1 MDRKSGDIDVE
12 DVYDLAAE
20 IGDEFQKVIVS
31 GGSDSVKHLMPK
43 VIRVLEH
50 LEMITI
56 LKEDFDSKLDSL
68 KHSVFE
74 LESERRERAL
84 RLDKYELEMESIEDN
99 WRKEN
104 LQLTQSVS
112 QLRHQNLKLSN
123 RLLDSQQTLS
133 QSLTDLQKR
142 GQMEIDSEILALKES
157 IRRSEQ
163 KVNSITKDMESKNID
178 IEKSHRKFSAP
189 RHGSMAFTPKKRS
202 RRHRGKCKAFP
213 KDDPK
218 KPIHLTAFL
227 TYKAGMT
234 HVVREVDKPGSKVNK
249 KEVVEAVTILETP
262 PMVIVGIVGY
272 IETPKGLRAF
282 KTVWAEHL
290 SEECRRRYYKN
301 WYKSKK
307 KAFTKTAKKWADPTG
322 KRDIEKDLIRIK
334 KYCTVV
340 RVIAHTQ
347 MKLMR
352 KRQKKAHIMEI
363 QLNGG
368 TIAEKVDWGRKHFE
382 KQVSIDEV
390 FNVDEM
396 IDIIG
401 VTKGKGYKGVT
412 SRWHTKKL
420 PRKTHKGLRKVA
432 CIGAWHPSRVQ

>member
-74 LESERRERAL
+74 LESERRDRAL

-178 IEKSHRKFSAP
+178 IEKLSDQLEEVMQQNRDLRRRMKHNKYQMLQLSEARADPNYKDLMGMSQHILVANNDDSDLFNEQKP
-189 RHGSMAFTPKKRS
+189 FTLSEMREILLERNYLKKRLNELEEEVK
-202 RRHRGKCKAFP
+202 RLKPPEIKP
-213 KDDPK
+213 KDIENDLPNERISFEDLPVEG
-218 KPIHLTAFL
+218 PIN
-227 TYKAGMT
+227 
-234 HVVREVDKPGSKVNK
+234 REPEDKLYP
-249 KEVVEAVTILETP
+249 
-262 PMVIVGIVGY
+262 
-272 IETPKGLRAF
+272 
-282 KTVWAEHL
+282 
-290 SEECRRRYYKN
+290 
-301 WYKSKK
+301 
-307 KAFTKTAKKWADPTG
+307 
-322 KRDIEKDLIRIK
+322 
-334 KYCTVV
+334 
-340 RVIAHTQ
+340 
-347 MKLMR
+347 
-352 KRQKKAHIMEI
+352 
-363 QLNGG
+363 
-368 TIAEKVDWGRKHFE
+368 RKHS
-382 KQVSIDEV
+382 QNSI
-390 FNVDEM
+390 
-396 IDIIG
+396 
-401 VTKGKGYKGVT
+401 
-412 SRWHTKKL
+412 
-420 PRKTHKGLRKVA
+420 LRL
-432 CIGAWHPSRVQ
+432 